1 MRALKWKRTIQAE
14 RCYCSHRLFYMCAL
28 CVIGVMLP
36 LAAAERFPNLATNSA
51 LPQGKG
57 LAAQFRADKGI
68 AEHAAVS
75 FADDFEGS
83 ELGARWDEKGRMKDR
98 ALSLVPPNDEALGKQ
113 CLRVEAR
120 LGENTGDGFTKWFEP
135 TAQVFVR
142 FYVRFDGG
150 CDYVHHFVT
159 LRANKSLLGGDK
171 WSGFGGAGLRPEG
184 DTRFSTALEPWGNW
198 ARWPAPGKWNFYSY
212 WHEMEVS
219 RDGKYWGNSFQVE
232 PQDVIAKGRWI
243 CAEFML
249 KHNTPGEPDGE
260 QAFWIDGQLLGYWR
274 GINWRKTAALQANAL
289 TLESYVTDR
298 WTKNP
303 TNIVF
308 FDNLVIAREY
318 IGPAGR
324 E

>member
-1 MRALKWKRTIQAE
+1 MKTHLASCLIAVAGLLAAR
-14 RCYCSHRLFYMCAL
+14 F
-28 CVIGVMLP
+28 MLP
-36 LAAAERFPNLATNSA
+36 AAEERFPNLAAQST

-57 LAAQFRADKGI
+57 LAATYKADAGLGTN
-68 AEHAAVS
+68 AAVI
-75 FADDFEGS
+75 FADDFESG
-83 ELGARWDEKGRMKDR
+83 ELGARWDEKGSSKRK
-98 ALSLVPPNDEALGKQ
+98 ALSLAPSRDAVCGAQ
-113 CLRVEAR
+113 CMKVEAR
-120 LGENTGDGFTKWFEP
+120 LGENQGDGLTKWFSP
-135 TAQVFVR
+135 VARVFIR
-142 FYVRFDGG
+142 FYVRFDPG

-159 LRANKSLLGGDK
+159 LRANKGLRGGDR
-171 WSGFGGAGLRPEG
+171 WSGFGGAGLRPAG
-184 DTRFSTALEPWGNW
+184 DERFSTALEPWGNW

-219 RDGKYWGNSFQVE
+219 RDGKYWGNSFQAE
-232 PQDVIAKGRWI
+232 PQEVIQKDRWI

-249 KHNTPGEPDGE
+249 QHNTPGQPDGE
-260 QAFWIDGQLLGYWR
+260 QAFWIDGRLLGHWR
-274 GINWRKTAALQANAL
+274 GLNWRKTAGLQANAL

-303 TNIVF
+303 TNIVY